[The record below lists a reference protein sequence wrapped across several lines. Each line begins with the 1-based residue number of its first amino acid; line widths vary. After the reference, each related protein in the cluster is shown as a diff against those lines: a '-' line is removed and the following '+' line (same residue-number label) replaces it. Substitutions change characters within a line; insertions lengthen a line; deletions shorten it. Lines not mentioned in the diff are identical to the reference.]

1 MNVAITQG
9 RVNGVGIEA
18 RESDDTPGA
27 PAFRNSL

>member
-1 MNVAITQG
+1 MNVAITQR

-27 PAFRNSL
+27 AASK